1 MMYTV
6 VRTASP
12 IRALLVVLLG
22 AAALAAA
29 PVAASPFGINAHIPP
44 QPVVDEV
51 AAAGV
56 SWVRIDFMWSLVEV
70 EPDVYNWQVYDSL
83 IERLEA
89 QNIRAYATLQATP
102 AWATDGREFSGVPRD
117 PAEWQEF
124 VYLAAAR
131 YRGRIP
137 AWGMWNEPN
146 LPRFWDGSRREYLDT
161 ILLPGAR
168 AVRAADPGAL
178 VCGPDLAH
186 LSSADWDRWLREV
199 IAEAGDV
206 LDVVTHHVYP
216 GGGGAGDVFEALHD
230 PPFWESYRPS
240 VRQVLQDSGWWGRP
254 FWLTETGVESGRA
267 GVTGQAQFYD
277 GIVDD
282 WFGPD
287 PRARWLDRVFFYQI
301 HDPPAP
307 DASTFGILTAWPEIE
322 RKNAYYAYANAIA
335 ATGFVDGEVLSVDA
349 PAFVAPGEVFDI
361 SATVRNSGTE
371 TWRGDAGYHLEV
383 ETGQLIWR
391 VLTDRLPTD
400 FEVPPGTT
408 VQATIPVQAPWAF
421 FPSGATATIHARMV
435 DGNGRRFGDP
445 IRAVVTAAMTGPP
458 RILSHPASPTLLAG
472 RTAVLAVEVASDTP
486 LTFQWRR
493 HSVELSDDD
502 RVRGSRSSRLELRDV
517 DPSLAGAYDCVV
529 SNAAGSTVSAT
540 GHLTLGMPA
549 PRRPSTA
556 VAPATGG
563 GDPKALFPSGVVP

>member
-1 MMYTV
+1 MMTSV
-6 VRTASP
+6 VRSASP
-12 IRALLVVLLG
+12 IRALLAVLLG

-29 PVAASPFGINAHIPP
+29 PAAASPFGINAHIPP
-44 QPVVDEV
+44 QPVIDEV
-51 AAAGV
+51 AAAGIR
-56 SWVRIDFMWSLVEV
+56 WVRIDFMWSLVEP
-70 EPDVYNWQVYDSL
+70 EPDVYDWQVYDTL

-89 QNIRAYATLQATP
+89 RGIRAYATLQATP

-117 PAEWQEF
+117 PDEWQEF
-124 VYLAAAR
+124 VYLAADR

-146 LPRFWDGSRREYLDT
+146 LPRFWDGSRREYVDT

-186 LSSADWDRWLREV
+186 LSSADWDRWLRDV

-230 PPFWESYRPS
+230 PPIWDSYRPA

-267 GVTGQAQFYD
+267 GFTGQAQFYD

-335 ATGFVDGEVLSVDA
+335 ATGFVDGEVLAVEA
-349 PAFVAPGEVFDI
+349 PEFVVPGQVFDI

-371 TWRGDAGYHLEV
+371 TWRGDAGFRLDV

-391 VLTDRLPTD
+391 VLTDRLPTA
-400 FEVPPGTT
+400 FEVPPGATAT
-408 VQATIPVQAPWAF
+408 ATIPVQAPWAF
-421 FPSGATATIHARMV
+421 FPSGATATIRARMV
-435 DGNGRRFGDP
+435 AGDGRRFGDP
-445 IRAVVTAAMTGPP
+445 IRAVVTAARTEPP
-458 RILSHPASPTLLAG
+458 HILRQPRSVSAPSGG
-472 RTAVLAVEVASDTP
+472 RVALAVEAAGEGP
-486 LTFQWRR
+486 LHFQWRR

-502 RVRGSRSSRLELRDV
+502 RVRGSRTSRLELRDL
-517 DPSLAGAYDCVV
+517 DASLTGDYDCVV
-529 SNAAGSTVSAT
+529 FNAAGSTVSAN
-540 GHLTLGMPA
+540 GHVKLGIPA
-549 PRRPSTA
+549 PRRPSA
-556 VAPATGG
+556 FVAPATGG
-563 GDPKALFPSGVVP
+563 GDPKALSVTRAIP

>member
-1 MMYTV
+1 MA
-6 VRTASP
+6 RSASP
-12 IRALLVVLLG
+12 IRALLTVLLG

-29 PVAASPFGINAHIPP
+29 PAAASPFGINAHVPP
-44 QPVVDEV
+44 QVVIDEV
-51 AAAGV
+51 AAAGI
-56 SWVRIDFMWSLVEV
+56 SWVRIDFMWSLVEA
-70 EPDVYNWQVYDSL
+70 EPDVYDWQVYDSL

-89 QNIRAYATLQATP
+89 QGIRAYATLQATP

-117 PAEWQEF
+117 PAQWQEF
-124 VYLAAAR
+124 VYLAADR

-199 IAEAGDV
+199 IAEAGEL

-216 GGGGAGDVFEALHD
+216 GGGGTGDVFEALHD
-230 PPFWESYRPS
+230 PPFWEAYRPS

-267 GVTGQAQFYD
+267 GVTGQALFYD

-307 DASTFGILTAWPEIE
+307 DASTFGILTAWPEIG

-335 ATGFVDGEVLSVDA
+335 ATSFVDGEVLAIDA
-349 PAFVAPGEVFDI
+349 PAFVAPGQVVEI
-361 SATVRNSGTE
+361 IATLRNTGTE

-391 VLTDRLPTD
+391 VLTDRLATD

-421 FPSGATATIHARMV
+421 FPSSATATIRARMV
-435 DGNGRRFGDP
+435 DGDGRRFGDP
-445 IRAVVTAAMTGPP
+445 IRAVVTAARAEPP
-458 RILSHPASPTLLAG
+458 QILRQPRSAPVPPWG
-472 RTAVLAVEVASDTP
+472 RAVLRVETTGGEP
-486 LTFQWRR
+486 LSYQWRR
-493 HSVELSDDD
+493 NSVDLVDDE
-502 RVRGSRSSRLELRDV
+502 RIRGSRSPRLELRGL
-517 DPSLAGAYDCVV
+517 DPSLAGDFHCVV
-529 SNAAGSTVSAT
+529 SNAAGATVSTAARIALGTPPPQRSSAT
-540 GHLTLGMPA
+540 LAPSPVSGTLRQLEITRA
-549 PRRPSTA
+549 PQ
-556 VAPATGG
+556 
-563 GDPKALFPSGVVP
+563 